1 MAIYGNR
8 QLSIFFFP
16 VVELL
21 TKGFVL
27 KGRHYTWGDVEKVDV
42 RGESRFPFAGP
53 MGGSLQQ
60 VPVAEISLR
69 DGKAIRIKAVAF
81 EKKGEP
87 LLDGYSS
94 AFDEVVAIFKK
105 NMKQSRSGRQ
115 P

>member
-1 MAIYGNR
+1 MAVYGNR
-8 QLSIFFFP
+8 QLSVFFVP

-21 TKGFVL
+21 TKGFTF

-42 RGESRFPFAGP
+42 RGESRFPVAGP

-69 DGKAIRIKAVAF
+69 DGRSIRIKAVAF

-87 LLDGYSS
+87 LLGGYSS
-94 AFDEVVAIFKK
+94 AFDEVVSILKQ
-105 NMKQSRSGRQ
+105 NMKQSRFGSR
-115 P
+115 

>member
-8 QLSIFFFP
+8 QLSVFFFP

-21 TKGFVL
+21 TRGFAF

-42 RGESRFPFAGP
+42 RGESRFRVAGAV
-53 MGGSLQQ
+53 GGSLQQ

-69 DGKAIRIKAVAF
+69 DGKSIRIKAVAF

-87 LLDGYSS
+87 LLGGYSS
-94 AFDEVVAIFKK
+94 AFDELVAIFKE
-105 NMKQSRSGRQ
+105 NMKQSRSGSR
-115 P
+115 